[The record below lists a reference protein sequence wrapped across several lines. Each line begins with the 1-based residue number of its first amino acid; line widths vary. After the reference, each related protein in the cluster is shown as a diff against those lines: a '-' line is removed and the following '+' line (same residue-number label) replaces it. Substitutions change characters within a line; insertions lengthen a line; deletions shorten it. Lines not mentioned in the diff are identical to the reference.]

1 MSSFNYD
8 RYDRRQSNSRN
19 RSALGFYVPLILTV
33 TVATA
38 GLAAWVWSAR
48 EDSRDYSSD
57 DDLSYGEDSAHEKR
71 QGRAPASRDAAG
83 FPVGE
88 GGGEGY
94 GYGGDGTFLGRA
106 QGVIRRTPSPQQLF
120 DTVSKKTAAGLA
132 AAGAAAG
139 AALASIREEDKDE
152 AFGDHSRWNEEATIR
167 RNVEAQSR
175 DSNAAVDVQA
185 RSFAASVRK
194 AEGRGESYGGKRK
207 TVVLVVSAE
216 SLMDRVDDDE
226 GSYREENAVRTP
238 SRFCVHVPGTNS
250 LQTILSHL
258 PDTDFSRTKLFV
270 LIYSPSLRS
279 RPQSRANSRTGSSS
293 LGDSYSAISTPART
307 PGEELSS
314 VEPVIYTPAPSTRGS
329 DNTLWNTL
337 HSQALRLVEDPA
349 MVMPFSTTTGF
360 VHMLRHLGPEL
371 VYVVDALSG
380 VNGQNIEDIRKW
392 VGQTIVVVGADG
404 TGLGLVD
411 TDDEGPMRKGKESE
425 HNVRWWQVHSDMIGL
440 GKGVEVVDASR
451 LEDDYERRVGGRD

>member
-8 RYDRRQSNSRN
+8 RYDRRQNNSRN
-19 RSALGFYVPLILTV
+19 RGALGFYVPLILTV

-71 QGRAPASRDAAG
+71 QGRAPAARDVSG

-94 GYGGDGTFLGRA
+94 GYGDGTLLGRA

-194 AEGRGESYGGKRK
+194 AEGRGEGYGGRRK

-216 SLMDRVDDDE
+216 SLDRLDDDE
-226 GSYREENAVRTP
+226 GSYREENA
-238 SRFCVHVPGTNS
+238 
-250 LQTILSHL
+250 TILSHL

-329 DNTLWNTL
+329 DNSLWNTL

-349 MVMPFSTTTGF
+349 MVMPFNTTTGF

-380 VNGQNIEDIRKW
+380 VNGQNIDDIRKW
-392 VGQTIVVVGADG
+392 VGQTIVVVGGDG
-404 TGLGLVD
+404 TGLGGLVD

-425 HNVRWWQVHSDMIGL
+425 HTVRWWQVRNDMIGL

>member
-8 RYDRRQSNSRN
+8 RYDRRQNNSRN
-19 RSALGFYVPLILTV
+19 RGALGFYVPLILTV

-71 QGRAPASRDAAG
+71 QGRAPAARDVSG

-94 GYGGDGTFLGRA
+94 GYGDGTLLGRA

-120 DTVSKKTAAGLA
+120 DTVSKKTAAGWA

-194 AEGRGESYGGKRK
+194 AEGRGEGYGGRRK

-216 SLMDRVDDDE
+216 SLDRLDDDE
-226 GSYREENAVRTP
+226 GSYREENAVSLP
-238 SRFCVHVPGTNS
+238 SRFPSHVPKTNS
-250 LQTILSHL
+250 SQTILSHL

-329 DNTLWNTL
+329 DNSLWNTL

-349 MVMPFSTTTGF
+349 MVMPFNTTTGF

-380 VNGQNIEDIRKW
+380 VNGQNIDDIRKW
-392 VGQTIVVVGADG
+392 VGQTIVVVGGDG
-404 TGLGLVD
+404 TGLGGLVD

-425 HNVRWWQVHSDMIGL
+425 HTVRWWQVRNDMIGL

-451 LEDDYERRVGGRD
+451 LEDDYERRVGGRE

>member
-57 DDLSYGEDSAHEKR
+57 DDLSYGEDSSHEKR
-71 QGRAPASRDAAG
+71 QGRAPATRDASG

-94 GYGGDGTFLGRA
+94 GYGGGDGTLLGRA

-120 DTVSKKTAAGLA
+120 DTVSKKTAAGWA

-152 AFGDHSRWNEEATIR
+152 AFGDHSRWSEEATIR

-175 DSNAAVDVQA
+175 DSNAAVDAQA

-194 AEGRGESYGGKRK
+194 AEGRGEYSGKRK

-216 SLMDRVDDDE
+216 SLVDRVDDDE
-226 GSYREENAVRTP
+226 GSYREENA
-238 SRFCVHVPGTNS
+238 
-250 LQTILSHL
+250 TILSHL

-270 LIYSPSLRS
+270 LIYSPSLGS
-279 RPQSRANSRTGSSS
+279 RPQSRSNSRTGSSS
-293 LGDSYSAISTPART
+293 LGGSYSAISTPART

-314 VEPVIYTPAPSTRGS
+314 IEPVVYTPAPSTRGS

-349 MVMPFSTTTGF
+349 MVMPFNTTTGF

-380 VNGQNIEDIRKW
+380 VNGQNIEDVRKW

-404 TGLGLVD
+404 TGLGGLVD

-425 HNVRWWQVHSDMIGL
+425 HTVRWWQVRSDMIGL